1 MDKLGRKEPMS
12 EIFNPNE
19 LRIKI
24 AETLIFQSADIKEIC
39 LYCFRPRNRSP
50 ADETCAM
57 CHRFS
62 HGKCLEESKETVGNK
77 INSNLISENICVRCI
92 KYYLNVLT
100 KKKKIF

>member
-12 EIFNPNE
+12 EIFNLNE

-24 AETLIFQSADIKEIC
+24 AETLIFQSADMKEIC
-39 LYCFRPRNRSP
+39 LYCFRTRNRSP

-77 INSNLISENICVRCI
+77 INSNLIFKNICVKCI

-100 KKKKIF
+100 KKKIIF